1 MLKFLSSVTVA
12 LCLSIVPA
20 FAQSDADTDAA
31 IDSVLGDHAQ
41 YREAFD
47 ALQAAVAEG
56 DKTAFAEWVSYPI
69 TVLAAGEE
77 TAIGDAAEFVAHYD
91 DIVTAGIAAAVT
103 DQTWDSLFV
112 NYQGVMF
119 GNGEVWMNGICS
131 DDSCT
136 SFEVKVVTIQSTSN

>member
-1 MLKFLSSVTVA
+1 MLKFLSCVTFA

-20 FAQSDADTDAA
+20 LAQSEADTNAA
-31 IDSVLGDHAQ
+31 IDSVLGDHTQ

-47 ALQAAVAEG
+47 ALQTAVTEG

-69 TVLAAGEE
+69 TVLVAGEE
-77 TAIGDAAEFVAHYD
+77 KSIGDATEFTAHYD
-91 DIVTAGIAAAVT
+91 DIVTAAIAAAVM
-103 DQTWDSLFV
+103 DQAWDSLFV